1 MDFPDCVPSA
11 LGQALE
17 TKGYDA
23 LTDVQTA
30 VLAEEAAGAD
40 LLVSARTGSGKTV
53 AFGLSM
59 GADLLRGEDMLPAAG
74 EPLALVIAPTR
85 ELALQVE
92 RELSWLY
99 APAGG
104 RLASCVGG
112 MDARAERRTLQRGA
126 HIVVGTPG
134 RLRDHIERG
143 GLDLSAVR
151 AVVMDEADEML
162 DFGFK
167 EDLEFILNAAP
178 ARRRTLMF
186 SATVS
191 KPIADL
197 ARTYQRDA
205 VRISTAGETGQHAD
219 ITYLAHA
226 VAGHE
231 REAAIINVLR
241 YHDAPRALVFCATRE
256 AVNQLAVTLQT
267 AGFSA
272 VALSGELTQA
282 ERTKALDALRAGR
295 ARVCVATDVAARGID
310 LPGLDLVV
318 HAEPPT
324 NAESLQHRSGRTGR
338 AGAKGVS
345 VFVVASSRKGRVIR
359 LLREAGIE
367 AEWSPAPTADAIAE
381 RDAERLDALPA
392 LARDP
397 EGESLDAARAL
408 IARFGAERVA
418 AAFLAERAA
427 RLPDV
432 HALSPAPAAPGKAG
446 KAERAPRRD
455 RSEFDDEAWLE
466 INLGRKQRAE
476 PRWLV
481 PLLCR
486 VGDVTGADI
495 GAIRIED
502 TATRFQIAEAK
513 RAAFLAAVK
522 RPRDRDENVRIT
534 VAGETAPA
542 PAPPRNAAPAET
554 EARPER
560 AKRKPRPGK
569 AERQAIKAA
578 KAGRETRPVRDRAAK
593 AEPGPAKGAK
603 LKRVNTRTAR

>member
-1 MDFPDCVPSA
+1 MDFPETAPSA
-11 LGQALE
+11 LREALE
-17 TKGYDA
+17 TKGYAA

-30 VLAEEAAGAD
+30 VLAETAAGAD

-53 AFGLSM
+53 AFGLAM
-59 GADLLRGEDMLPAAG
+59 GADLLAG
-74 EPLALVIAPTR
+74 EERLARAGAPMALVIAPTR

-92 RELSWLY
+92 RELTWLY
-99 APAGG
+99 AGAGG

-112 MDARAERRTLQRGA
+112 MDARAERRVLQRGA

-143 GLDLSAVR
+143 ALDLSGVR
-151 AVVMDEADEML
+151 AVVLDEADEML

-167 EDLEFILNAAP
+167 EDLEFILDAAP
-178 ARRRTLMF
+178 ASRRTLMF

-191 KPIADL
+191 KPIAEL

-205 VRISTAGETGQHAD
+205 VRLSTQGDTGQHAD
-219 ITYLAHA
+219 ITYLAHT

-231 REAAIINVLR
+231 REAAVINVLR

-256 AVNQLAVTLQT
+256 AVNQLVVKLQT
-267 AGFSA
+267 AGFAA

-282 ERTKALDALRAGR
+282 ERTKALSALRDGR

-345 VFVVASSRKGRVIR
+345 VFVTASSRKGRVIR
-359 LLREAGIE
+359 LLREARIE
-367 AEWSPAPTADAIAE
+367 AEWTPAPGASDIAE
-381 RDAERLDALPA
+381 RDGERLADHPA
-392 LARDP
+392 LTKAP
-397 EGESLDAARAL
+397 EGALLSEAQAL
-408 IARFGAERVA
+408 IARFGAERIA
-418 AAFLAERAA
+418 AAFLAERAE

-432 HALSPAPAAPGKAG
+432 HALSPAPTAPGKAAR
-446 KAERAPRRD
+446 AERTARRD
-455 RSEFDDEAWLE
+455 RSDFDDETWLE

-495 GAIRIED
+495 GAIRIEE
-502 TATRFQIAEAK
+502 TTTRFQIAADK
-513 RAAFLAAVK
+513 RAAFMAASK

-534 VAGETAPA
+534 PVGQAAPE
-542 PAPPRNAAPAET
+542 PAEPRSAAPANTET
-554 EARPER
+554 RPER
-560 AKRKPRPGK
+560 TKRKPRPGK

-578 KAGRETRPVRDRAAK
+578 KPGRETRPVRDWAPKAK
-593 AEPGPAKGAK
+593 PAPSAKGEK
-603 LKRVNTRTAR
+603 FKRMKKKTG